1 MSDTWKYLFIPELS
15 VTWINFLWLGML
27 LYCFAWFPC
36 RCRRDNKNGRATN
49 NEFIPEHYPEGF
61 LAYILNGGYS
71 KAHFFADCVALFIT
85 NKSVLEEKNS
95 ALHIEWGGTPESLSA
110 MKHNFFLAMQNH
122 LFPQRRTIEIDG
134 KEFQPLRDLHQ
145 EVLTTYRN
153 AASRY
158 FIPGS
163 VSLVLGYL
171 CTMVM
176 ACWMGISS
184 SQGLNIV
191 IVVFYVVVIPLIL
204 MFISAFN
211 NSNPRHEAF
220 TLNMVI
226 IPLLISGPFTAFALY
241 FISNDDFILPSGS
254 IYISFVCS
262 LMGCYFQTY
271 QVNHTDEG
279 KRILPD
285 IQNYFASQFYNLHCY
300 KPSSPKQQ
308 FPDIETL
315 LPYAISHNYL
325 STWSKT
331 VGKLMRNKSD
341 KPYWVGQYQYAKV
354 ERYKQIFDK
363 ALSSESDNATID
375 TDSGGSDSD

>member
-1 MSDTWKYLFIPELS
+1 M
-15 VTWINFLWLGML
+15 
-27 LYCFAWFPC
+27 
-36 RCRRDNKNGRATN
+36 
-49 NEFIPEHYPEGF
+49 
-61 LAYILNGGYS
+61 
-71 KAHFFADCVALFIT
+71 
-85 NKSVLEEKNS
+85 
-95 ALHIEWGGTPESLSA
+95 
-110 MKHNFFLAMQNH
+110 
-122 LFPQRRTIEIDG
+122 
-134 KEFQPLRDLHQ
+134 
-145 EVLTTYRN
+145 
-153 AASRY
+153 
-158 FIPGS
+158 
-163 VSLVLGYL
+163 
-171 CTMVM
+171 
-176 ACWMGISS
+176 
-184 SQGLNIV
+184 